1 MDTNIG
7 NYLVQTFLASTS
19 IKAKLDTFVIGSTTH
34 YAIFHR
40 KSIPVAYQS
49 LTKLLQIY
57 RTSVL
62 TPHDFNAPLYTVNCR
77 QPTEYDADTLAEIV
91 YNEIN
96 RYFGTYSGDRMYT
109 QCSIGQSIPE
119 DDNRWNTPV
128 EVRIFSKR

>member
-1 MDTNIG
+1 MDINIG
-7 NYLVQTFLASTS
+7 NYLVQSLSTDEV
-19 IKAKLDTFVIGSTTH
+19 KAKLDTFVIGANTY
-34 YAIFHR
+34 YAIFQG

-49 LTKLLQIY
+49 LTKILQIY
-57 RTSVL
+57 RTSML
-62 TPHDFNAPLYTVNCR
+62 TAHDINAPLYTVNCR

-109 QCSIGQSIPE
+109 KCTIGESIPE